1 MTVKH
6 LLSALVVAG
15 SLLQGTAALAQSP
28 STPGAIPVRDFFRKP
43 AVMSPQLSPNG
54 KKLAMLVPAGKD
66 RVGLAVADVATP
78 DKFVGIAQFEDADIT
93 RFSWVNDGRLVFQAF
108 DWQAPAAYQ
117 QGSGLYAVN
126 ADGTEFKWLIERN
139 GNYRTVGVPSERPLP
154 NRYRF
159 LTTVDDG
166 SDDVIAVR
174 WNFIRAGDPSDG
186 TLVRLNTRTMVPRTI
201 AGDVPAGA
209 NAWWLDRQNR
219 LRAVATGG
227 NYNDTSITIH
237 WLPEN
242 GGAWQQLAK
251 FDAIDPPPGSF
262 QPVAVDHDGNLL
274 VAAWVQEGGRNPE
287 RYATLHRY
295 DTARRA
301 VDPKPIVSL
310 KGYDF
315 DGAVLFDD
323 AARKV
328 SGIFYTSDA
337 TGVAWLDPELKALQE
352 AVDKQLT
359 GTNNVFVCRRCSQAK
374 HFIVTAYSDRQPAA
388 YFLLDRETRKLRL
401 IGATYP
407 WLDSRLL
414 AEQDVVRIKARDG
427 LEIPTYITKPKGKGP
442 WPTVVMVHGGPFVR
456 GHQWGFSPDAQ
467 FLASRGYLVI
477 EPEFRGS
484 TGYGDRHFKAGWKQW
499 GLGMQD
505 DVTDVTRWAIQQGHA
520 DPRRVAIAGASYGG
534 YATMMGLVKEPDLY
548 KAGINWVG
556 VTDIELM
563 YDIGWSD
570 FSGSQWMRFGMPRM
584 VGDPKKDAE
593 QLKATS
599 PLQQAHRIKQ
609 PVLMAYGEEDLR
621 VPLPHGT
628 KMRDAL
634 VRAGNKQVE
643 WVQYK
648 DEGHGF
654 VLLENNVD
662 FWSRVERF
670 LAQHLK

>member
-1 MTVKH
+1 M
-6 LLSALVVAG
+6 L
-15 SLLQGTAALAQSP
+15 
-28 STPGAIPVRDFFRKP
+28 FR
-43 AVMSPQLSPNG
+43 S
-54 KKLAMLVPAGKD
+54 
-66 RVGLAVADVATP
+66 
-78 DKFVGIAQFEDADIT
+78 
-93 RFSWVNDGRLVFQAF
+93 
-108 DWQAPAAYQ
+108 
-117 QGSGLYAVN
+117 
-126 ADGTEFKWLIERN
+126 
-139 GNYRTVGVPSERPLP
+139 
-154 NRYRF
+154 
-159 LTTVDDG
+159 
-166 SDDVIAVR
+166 
-174 WNFIRAGDPSDG
+174 
-186 TLVRLNTRTMVPRTI
+186 
-201 AGDVPAGA
+201 
-209 NAWWLDRQNR
+209 
-219 LRAVATGG
+219 
-227 NYNDTSITIH
+227 
-237 WLPEN
+237 
-242 GGAWQQLAK
+242 
-251 FDAIDPPPGSF
+251 
-262 QPVAVDHDGNLL
+262 
-274 VAAWVQEGGRNPE
+274 
-287 RYATLHRY
+287 
-295 DTARRA
+295 
-301 VDPKPIVSL
+301 
-310 KGYDF
+310 
-315 DGAVLFDD
+315 
-323 AARKV
+323 
-328 SGIFYTSDA
+328 YTSDA